1 MSDIVIRTRGLS
13 KRYGRVTALANLE
26 LEVPRGAVFGL
37 LGPNGAGKSTTFGI
51 LCGWLRADSGE
62 ATVID
67 VPSAELSRL
76 AGKVSAMPQDAGF
89 PHQVSVEQQLCFYG
103 RLGGLTSGDAVSEA
117 KRVLALVELSDAAG
131 RRGNQ
136 LSHGMLKRVALAQ
149 ALLGNPQVIFLDEP
163 TAGLDPA
170 SARHIKDVIAAQA
183 PRATVVVSSHN
194 LAEIQEICTHGAIL
208 DKGQRVAAGTIA
220 ELTRSGTEI
229 TIELGGAAK
238 VPLEVLASRFG
249 ADSVSL
255 VDAQTLRIV
264 CPSSCDVAQVISA
277 ALRVL
282 LEHDTPI
289 LGVRRGT
296 SLERAFLEATRKEP
310 AAADPAQGAM

>member
-1 MSDIVIRTRGLS
+1 MSAVVIRTRGLS

-62 ATVID
+62 ATVLD
-67 VPSAELSRL
+67 TPSSALSRL
-76 AGKVSAMPQDAGF
+76 AGKVSAMPQDAAF
-89 PHQVSVEQQLCFYG
+89 PPQVSVEQQLRFYG
-103 RLGGLTSGDAVSEA
+103 RLGGLSPRDAVKEA
-117 KRVLALVELSDAAG
+117 QRVLALVELTDAAG

-136 LSHGMLKRVALAQ
+136 LSHGMLKRIALAQ
-149 ALLGNPQVIFLDEP
+149 ALLGKPEVLFLDEP

-229 TIELGGAAK
+229 TIELGPHAK
-238 VPLEVLASRFG
+238 APLDVLAARFG
-249 ADSVSL
+249 AEAVSL
-255 VDAQTLRIV
+255 LDAQTLRIL
-264 CPSSCDVAQVISA
+264 CPSTTDVAQLIGA

-282 LEHDTPI
+282 LEHDTAI

-296 SLERAFLEATRKEP
+296 SLERAFLEATSKDS
-310 AAADPAQGAM
+310 AA

>member
-1 MSDIVIRTRGLS
+1 MSDIVIRTRGLT
-13 KRYGRVTALANLE
+13 KRYGPITALANLE

-62 ATVID
+62 ATVLD
-67 VPSAELSRL
+67 VPSGELARL
-76 AGKVSAMPQDAGF
+76 VGKVSAMPQDAGF
-89 PHQVSVEQQLCFYG
+89 PHQVSVEQQLRFYG
-103 RLGGLTSGDAVSEA
+103 RLGGLTPSDALDEA
-117 KRVLALVELSDAAG
+117 KRVLALVGLLDAAG

-149 ALLGNPQVIFLDEP
+149 ALLGKPQVIFLDEP

-170 SARHIKDVIAAQA
+170 SARHVKDVIAAQA

-194 LAEIQEICTHGAIL
+194 LAEIEEICTHGAIL
-208 DKGQRVAAGTIA
+208 HKGQRVAAGTIA

-229 TIELGGAAK
+229 TIELGVNAK
-238 VPLEVLASRFG
+238 APLEPLAARFG
-249 ADSVSL
+249 AESVTL
-255 VDAQTLRIV
+255 VDAQTLRIL
-264 CPSSCDVAQVISA
+264 CPSTTDVAQLISA

-289 LGVRRGT
+289 LGVQRGT
-296 SLERAFLEATRKEP
+296 SLERAFLEATGK
-310 AAADPAQGAM
+310 AQTG